1 MLHFQYLFCSFSKL
15 MPQPQPLTL
24 EMIEAT
30 RSALSPAVG
39 QAYDYEQRFYLKRI
53 MKILLINPNTTQRI
67 TDSLVVQAQ
76 RAVGATAHIIG
87 LTAKT
92 GPAIIRS
99 AEDNRVA
106 EQSMVEMAMTLGG
119 GYDAIV
125 LGVSMDTALQ
135 SVRALVPQP
144 VVGMTE
150 GGLLAACLLGQRIGC
165 LTLGSHMVPLYEQLS
180 TRYGLATRVVKW
192 HAPNI
197 AAAYEVGPNPE
208 IIEALV
214 QECQILIDDDQADVI
229 VLCAAVLSGYG
240 PWLAP
245 SLRVPVVDAIQAAAL
260 QAVSLVHLRAAST

>member
-1 MLHFQYLFCSFSKL
+1 
-15 MPQPQPLTL
+15 
-24 EMIEAT
+24 
-30 RSALSPAVG
+30 
-39 QAYDYEQRFYLKRI
+39 

-67 TDSLVVQAQ
+67 TDSLVLQAQ
-76 RAVGATAHIIG
+76 KAVGATAKIVG

-106 EQSMVEMAMTLGG
+106 EQSMIAMATALADE
-119 GYDAIV
+119 YDAIV

-135 SVRALVPQP
+135 SVRALVPLP

-150 GGLLAACLLGQRIGC
+150 GGLFAACLLGQRVGC
-165 LTLGSHMVPLYEQLS
+165 LTLGSHMVPMYEQLS
-180 TRYGLATRVVKW
+180 TNYGLTTRVVKW

-208 IIEALV
+208 IVEALV
-214 QECQILIDDDQADVI
+214 QECQILVDDAQADVI

-245 SLRVPVVDAIQAAAL
+245 RLRVPVIDAIQAAAL
-260 QAVSLVHLRAAST
+260 QAVSLVRLGSLSTKK

>member
-1 MLHFQYLFCSFSKL
+1 
-15 MPQPQPLTL
+15 
-24 EMIEAT
+24 
-30 RSALSPAVG
+30 
-39 QAYDYEQRFYLKRI
+39 
-53 MKILLINPNTTQRI
+53 MKILLINPNTTKRI
-67 TDSLVVQAQ
+67 TDSLVLQAQ
-76 RAVGATAHIIG
+76 QAVGATAQIVG
-87 LTAKT
+87 MTAQT

-106 EQSMVEMAMTLGG
+106 EQSMIEMATTLAA

-135 SVRALVPQP
+135 SVRSSVPLP

-150 GGLLAACLLGQRIGC
+150 GGLLTACLLGQRVGC
-165 LTLGSHMVPLYEQLS
+165 LTLGSHMVPMYEQLS
-180 TRYGLATRVVKW
+180 TNYGLATRVVKW

-208 IIEALV
+208 IVEALV
-214 QECQILIDDDQADVI
+214 QECQILTEGYGVDVI

-245 SLRVPVVDAIQAAAL
+245 RVHVPVVDAIQAAAL
-260 QAVSLVHLRAAST
+260 QAVSLARLGTL